1 MTYRI
6 FEEPQQGVV
15 AHTAASKVFAEM
27 PLMREWI
34 GQACEDMWPSAS
46 RAVDAIAKWPS
57 SEEPNESGFNI
68 ASDTSDPVYTALS
81 KDDQRTKRFAD
92 AMTFFHSRPGLE
104 VSYLLDNYN
113 WKSIGNEADGSALV
127 VDVGGSHGYVSI
139 EIAQRFP
146 SIECIVQ
153 DLPEV
158 VAEAIV
164 PPHLIGRVRFMA
176 HDFFTEQPIHGADVY
191 CFRWILHNWSD
202 KYAIR
207 ILRALV
213 PALKHGAR
221 VIVSEICM
229 PGHGELPLYHER
241 SLR

>member
-15 AHTAASKVFAEM
+15 AHTAASKVLAEI
-27 PLMREWI
+27 PLLREWI
-34 GQACEDMWPSAS
+34 GQSCEEMWLSAS
-46 RAVDAIAKWPS
+46 RTVDAIAKWPGS
-57 SEEPNESGFNI
+57 KEPHESGFNI
-68 ASDTSDPVYTALS
+68 ACDTSNPIYMEISRDAH
-81 KDDQRTKRFAD
+81 RAKRFAN
-92 AMTFFHSRPGLE
+92 AMSLFHSLPGLQ
-104 VSYLLDNYN
+104 VSHLLDNYD
-113 WKSIGNEADGSALV
+113 WKSIGNEADGSAVV
-127 VDVGGSHGYVSI
+127 VDIGGSHGYVSI

-153 DLPEV
+153 DRPEV
-158 VAEAIV
+158 VAEANV
-164 PPHLIGRVRFMA
+164 PPHLSGRVRFMA
-176 HDFFTEQPIHGADVY
+176 HDFFTEQPIKGADVY
-191 CFRWILHNWSD
+191 YFRWILHNWSD

-221 VIVSEICM
+221 VVVSEICM
-229 PGHGELPLYHER
+229 PGHRELPLYHER